1 MFLDKGGTLK
11 KILKRNSD
19 PSIKS
24 IVFTMKPTLYNL
36 LQQHGAT
43 SDFNKIA
50 ALIGDNEAIIVNS
63 IQVSSPSDWFSR
75 SGAF

>member
-1 MFLDKGGTLK
+1 
-11 KILKRNSD
+11 
-19 PSIKS
+19 
-24 IVFTMKPTLYNL
+24 MKPTLYNL

-63 IQVSSPSDWFSR
+63 IQVGSLSDWSVKY
-75 SGAF
+75 GLLVG

>member
-1 MFLDKGGTLK
+1 
-11 KILKRNSD
+11 
-19 PSIKS
+19 
-24 IVFTMKPTLYNL
+24 MKPTLYNL

-63 IQVSSPSDWFSR
+63 VQVSSRSDWLLSQPSSNWLTNPFL
-75 SGAF
+75 A

>member
-1 MFLDKGGTLK
+1 
-11 KILKRNSD
+11 
-19 PSIKS
+19 
-24 IVFTMKPTLYNL
+24 MKPTLYNL

-63 IQVSSPSDWFSR
+63 IQVSSRSDWFSR
-75 SGAF
+75 SRAFCLANEFSLA

>member
-1 MFLDKGGTLK
+1 
-11 KILKRNSD
+11 
-19 PSIKS
+19 
-24 IVFTMKPTLYNL
+24 MKPTLYNL

-63 IQVSSPSDWFSR
+63 IQVSSRSDWFSR
-75 SGAF
+75 SGAFWLANVFFFSVKTGIKQQKY

>member
-1 MFLDKGGTLK
+1 
-11 KILKRNSD
+11 
-19 PSIKS
+19 
-24 IVFTMKPTLYNL
+24 MKPTLYNL

-63 IQVSSPSDWFSR
+63 IQVPRFLIGPRTSR
-75 SGAF
+75 VLIG